1 MIADTV
7 VERVQAIV
15 CGIVGPHRT
24 PVDAGP
30 RTSLGEGGF
39 WLDSIDLLEV
49 IIACESEFGI
59 VFDSATDLTKRT
71 LSTLGSLADLVRN
84 KLSA

>member
-1 MIADTV
+1 MITDPV
-7 VERVQAIV
+7 LERVQAIV
-15 CGIVGPHRT
+15 CGIAGPHRT

-30 RTSLGEGGF
+30 RTRLGGEGF

-59 VFDSATDLTKRT
+59 VFDSVTDLTAGTLRT
-71 LSTLGSLADLVRN
+71 IGSLADLVRS
-84 KLSA
+84 KQ